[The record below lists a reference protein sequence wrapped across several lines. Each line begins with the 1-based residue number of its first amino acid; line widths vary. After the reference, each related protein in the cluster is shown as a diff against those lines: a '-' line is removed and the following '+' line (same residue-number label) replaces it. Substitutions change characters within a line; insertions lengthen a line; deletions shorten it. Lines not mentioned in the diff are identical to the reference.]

1 MDPPPELVYRRL
13 NFVHGVPPAYDW
25 TGADPEVRVRGGCGI
40 QRMDVNTWL
49 NVIERGGCDCPVC
62 TKNRSITDPSWTVGQ
77 TVSAVC
83 LQNPSGPGAFAW
95 LFPVCLQ
102 NLYLAN
108 PAMLVTIVCAP

>member
-49 NVIERGGCDCPVC
+49 NVIEREQASGTGHIGPCGGNLPRPKERGGCDCPVC
-62 TKNRSITDPSWTVGQ
+62 T
-77 TVSAVC
+77 
-83 LQNPSGPGAFAW
+83 QNQSLLDRAEP
-95 LFPVCLQ
+95 
-102 NLYLAN
+102 
-108 PAMLVTIVCAP
+108 